1 MHHPEILVHDLLD
14 RPGAAVTLPV
24 LLRESFERFFNA
36 PLDSVHV
43 HLDERLP
50 DRGLLAVA
58 SGDGVHVAPQAFRPD
73 TRPGRRLLA
82 HELAHVLQQRCGLV
96 SAHPC
101 ALVGGTGV
109 VQDPR
114 LEAEA
119 DALAAL
125 WELAD
130 AFGEPGRRNLVTPVA
145 APTGARRSATGPT
158 HGVAQ
163 CVMLHAKD
171 AIRKVDWIG
180 NGYTDEQA
188 AMAKKI
194 IEDNRHKG
202 VASCTVNGL
211 DGKKYGHE
219 STGERGEN
227 ANTSSASVWWSQSFG
242 SPLRDGTQGRRV
254 VGHNSIA
261 DGIRVCGLGTHI
273 PNHKG
278 KPAYRLLWRVT
289 SGLADRFYLKE
300 NSIKVIAV
308 AV

>member
-1 MHHPEILVHDLLD
+1 MHHPEIRVQDLLD
-14 RPGAAVTLPV
+14 RPGAEVALPAD
-24 LLRESFERFFNA
+24 LRRSFECFFNA
-36 PLDSVHV
+36 SLDAVRV

-50 DRGLLAVA
+50 GRGVLALA
-58 SGDGVHVAPQAFRPD
+58 IGDGVHVAPQAYRPD
-73 TRPGRRLLA
+73 TRSGRRLLA
-82 HELAHVLQQRCGLV
+82 HELAHVLQQRSGLV
-96 SAHPC
+96 APWPDG
-101 ALVGGTGV
+101 AAGGAGV
-109 VQDPR
+109 LQDPR

-125 WELAD
+125 WALAD
-130 AFGEPGRRNLVTPVA
+130 EFAEAGRINLIDPLA
-145 APTGARRSATGPT
+145 ALAGKQHHAGAPTR
-158 HGVAQ
+158 GVAQ

-180 NGYTDEQA
+180 GGYTGEQA

-202 VASCTVNGL
+202 VASCTVSGL

-227 ANTSSASVWWSQSFG
+227 ANTSSASVWWGQSFG
-242 SPLRDGTQGRRV
+242 SPLRDGAKGGRV
-254 VGHNSIA
+254 VGHNTIA

-289 SGLADRFYLKE
+289 SGLADRFYLKD
-300 NSIKVIAV
+300 NAIKVIAV